1 MANKKYFV
9 FDSGERLTKEQIK
22 DVGIAEEKKSR
33 LFYEN
38 KRKLDAQKIA
48 QEDNLFHVEG
58 RVVIKIDIDSK
69 DSWTFADG
77 TKIEYKRR
85 FNTFNQREASPVNAI
100 VISGEGMQP
109 KSEILIHPNAVH
121 DSNRIFSYKDKNDSI
136 KYYSIPIDMCF
147 AWHDGNDWKPLPPF
161 DFALNVFK
169 PYEGKIDGIQPI
181 QLKDT
186 LYVLT
191 GELAGSVVKTI
202 PFSSYVIIFQGK
214 AGREEH
220 LLRFRPFGD
229 EKTKREEEAIAILHD
244 ETKAVKNNKLL
255 IGIELSDIKTLKEYA
270 N

>member
-9 FDSGERLTKEQIK
+9 IDSGERLTKEQKEVIR
-22 DVGIAEEKKSR
+22 IAEEKENR
-33 LFYEN
+33 RFYEN
-38 KRKLDAQKIA
+38 QRKAAIEKIA
-48 QEDNLFHVEG
+48 QDDNLFHVEG

-100 VISGEGMQP
+100 VISGEDMLSN
-109 KSEILIHPNAVH
+109 SEILIHPNAVH
-121 DSNRIFSYKDKNDSI
+121 DSNRIFNYKDSNDSVR
-136 KYYSIPIDMCF
+136 YYSIPTDMCF
-147 AWHDGNDWKPLPPF
+147 AWHDGKDWQPLKPF

-169 PYEGKIDGIQPI
+169 PYQGKIAGIEPT

-191 GELAGSVVKTI
+191 GELAGNVVKTI
-202 PFSSYVIIFQGK
+202 PFSAYVIVFQDKNGK
-214 AGREEH
+214 EGQ

-229 EKTKREEEAIAILHD
+229 EKTKREEEAVALLHD
-244 ETKAVKNNKLL
+244 ETEAVNNGKLL
-255 IGIELSDIKTLKEYA
+255 VGIGLSDAKTLR
-270 N
+270 